1 VSHPAPDP
9 SRPNAPVRAT
19 ATRHTPAA
27 SPARWALCVVLV
39 MVPVV
44 LALCVPLY
52 QRTTPKLAGVPFFFW
67 FQMLMAVAAAI
78 ACGTTYLLL
87 FRHESEND

>member
-1 VSHPAPDP
+1 
-9 SRPNAPVRAT
+9 
-19 ATRHTPAA
+19 
-27 SPARWALCVVLV
+27 